1 MKYASSYERQVMQL
15 IAEVEEQRHHVVV
28 DSYSA
33 TWSELMAQYAAADIE
48 IDPAYQR
55 AFRWDVEQQ
64 TKYLE
69 SLLLN
74 IPTPPIFLAEKQ
86 TGAFEVIDGLQRFS
100 TVIKFFAAEVFQ
112 GEDKF
117 NNSISA
123 RISKPTINDIR
134 VPSILS
140 DAPILTGLEG
150 LSRENMP
157 ETLVR
162 TLRYSRVHIIL
173 LKKESS
179 KLARYNVFTRLNRSG
194 TTLSNQEIRNCSAR
208 LFDVDFPNKLM
219 AMADLSSV
227 ETALGLSSKETS
239 SMGAQESILRLLS
252 FGHFSPQTK
261 SIEEFLDSVMYQVS
275 SNEFRFTKRIENNL
289 LTTFDLI
296 SKAFP
301 NGEAFKFYRG
311 GKFSGGFSTNLFDII
326 GCGVYKNISKV
337 KKKTPTQLKAHI
349 IALHK
354 QEEAMKLTGAGS
366 NTKAKML
373 GRVEFGEKWFA

>member
-1 MKYASSYERQVMQL
+1 MRL
-15 IAEVEEQRHHVVV
+15 IDEVEKQRHHVVV

-100 TVIKFFAAEVFQ
+100 TVIKFFSAEIFQNSVAASNIKTAKLSKTEV
-112 GEDKF
+112 
-117 NNSISA
+117 
-123 RISKPTINDIR
+123 NDIR
-134 VPSILS
+134 VPTVLA

-150 LSRENMP
+150 LSRESMP

-208 LFDVDFPNKLM
+208 LFDIGFPNKLM
-219 AMADLSSV
+219 AMAELPSV
-227 ETALGLSSKETS
+227 EAALGLSSKESS

-261 SIEEFLDSVMYQVS
+261 SIEEFLDSVMYQAS
-275 SNEFRFTKRIENNL
+275 SGEFDFTRRIENNL
-289 LTTFDLI
+289 LSTFEAI
-296 SKAFP
+296 SEACP
-301 NGEAFKFYRG
+301 NGEAFKFYRKS
-311 GKFSGGFSTNLFDII
+311 KFGGGFSTNLFDIV
-326 GCGVYKNISKV
+326 GCGLYKNIAKI
-337 KKKTPTQLKAHI
+337 KRKTPAQIRARI
-349 IALHK
+349 IELHE
-354 QEEAMKLTGAGS
+354 QEDAMKLTGAGS

-373 GRVEFGEKWFA
+373 GRVKFGEKWFS